1 MLWVKAF
8 HIIAVVCWFA
18 ALFYLPRLFVYH
30 SMSSDT
36 LSRERFEVMERKLY
50 RGIGSPSM
58 LVTLILGGWLA
69 SMNWT
74 YYNQSTWFWLK
85 VTLVAA
91 LVAYHHACGW
101 FIKQLKRPEPAYSH
115 VFFRWFNEAPV
126 LGLIAIVL
134 LVELQPDW

>member
-30 SMSSDT
+30 SMSTDT
-36 LSRERFEVMERKLY
+36 VSRERFVIMERKLY
-50 RGIGSPSM
+50 RGIGTPSM
-58 LVTLILGGWLA
+58 LATLVLGGWLVSFNWAYYSA
-69 SMNWT
+69 SV
-74 YYNQSTWFWLK
+74 WFWLK
-85 VTLVAA
+85 IA
-91 LVAYHHACGW
+91 LVIALVGYHYSCA
-101 FIKQLKRPEPAYSH
+101 FFMRKLQQEPDNYGH

-126 LGLIAIVL
+126 LALVAVVL